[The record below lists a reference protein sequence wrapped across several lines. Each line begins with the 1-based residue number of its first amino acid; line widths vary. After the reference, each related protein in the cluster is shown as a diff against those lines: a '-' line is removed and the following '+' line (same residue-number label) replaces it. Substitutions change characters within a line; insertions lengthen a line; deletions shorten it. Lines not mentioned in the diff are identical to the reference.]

1 MTIETVTMNWLD
13 IILGMFVLMVWLEYE
28 GSLVGDV
35 AVFLGRI
42 LKEGM
47 K

>member
-13 IILGMFVLMVWLEYE
+13 IILGAFVFMVWLEYE
-28 GSLVGDV
+28 GSMVDDL
-35 AVFLGRI
+35 ARFIERI